1 MSEINR
7 DAGSTEVGTETAE
20 TTEETVDAPR
30 ATWRDRVEFLRREP
44 MGFAGILIL
53 LCVLAVAILAPAIA
67 PYDPTETN
75 YGDDFQSP
83 SPEHPLGTDNSGRD
97 ILSQLVYGARPAVQ
111 IGLLSAISVAF
122 IGMNVGLVAGY
133 YGGLVDD
140 VLMRLVDFA
149 YGIPFTP
156 FIIVLVA
163 LWKPSTWTI
172 VAAITL
178 LLWRQ
183 TARVVRSAVLNLKEK
198 PFIKSARTAGASD
211 RRIMYRHIAPNV
223 LPLTFLYGS
232 FAIAW
237 AILTE
242 ASISYLGFGDPDA
255 VTWGQM
261 LQSAQQSQALARD
274 AWWWFTLPGLAIM
287 LTVIGA
293 FLVGRGYEE
302 QLNPEL
308 KEP

>member
-1 MSEINR
+1 IILV
-7 DAGSTEVGTETAE
+7 AVF
-20 TTEETVDAPR
+20 AP
-30 ATWRDRVEFLRREP
+30 E
-44 MGFAGILIL
+44 
-53 LCVLAVAILAPAIA
+53 IA
-67 PYDPTETN
+67 PYDPTQAN
-75 YGDDFQSP
+75 YGNSLQP
-83 SPEHPLGTDNSGRD
+83 PGAEHPLGTDSAGRD
-97 ILSQLVYGARPAVQ
+97 IFSQLVYGARPALQ

-133 YGGLVDD
+133 YGGYVDD
-140 VLMRLVDFA
+140 VLMRMVDFA

-163 LWKPSTWTI
+163 LWKPSKWTI
-172 VAAITL
+172 VGAIAI

-183 TARVVRSAVLNLKEK
+183 TARVVRSQVLNLKEK
-198 PFIKSARTAGASD
+198 PFVKSARTIGASD
-211 RRIMYRHIAPNV
+211 RRIIYKHIAPNV
-223 LPLTFLYGS
+223 LPLVFLYGS

-242 ASISYLGFGDPDA
+242 AAISYLGFGDPTA

-274 AWWWFTLPGLAIM
+274 AWWWFTMPGMAIM
-287 LTVIGA
+287 LTVISA
-293 FLVGRGYEE
+293 FLIGRGYEE

-308 KEP
+308 QEP